1 MLTSYQSIILNIS
14 PMRLAV
20 VIPAIKLFSLTHL
33 TKSVSI
39 VCVLL
44 LGMMMFNV
52 DASDASDSSFF
63 KEKKRFTTDTFTFF
77 NGRTIPQATI
87 GWEAYGELSAKR
99 DNVILITHYFTGNSH
114 AAGRYTDDGEVGYWD
129 AIIGAGKAI
138 DTNQFYVIAVD
149 TLANL
154 GVHDPNVITT
164 GPATINPETGKPYG
178 LQFPVITMRDQVNIQ
193 KALLSSLGI
202 ERLHAVVGASMG
214 SMQALEWATAYPD
227 WVNSVIA
234 VIGAA
239 HSDAWTTTALEHWTM
254 PIKIDP
260 LWQNGAYTAENPPIA
275 GLTAALMA
283 ITQTALHPDFVN
295 AIGEQLQYSPLE
307 TAPLQDI
314 MADHSITQWLKGR
327 ASERAALMD
336 ANHLLY
342 LVRACQLYMA
352 GQESDLITGLA
363 KLKAKVL
370 LLPTENDLLLMPYHL
385 ELTHDA
391 LLSLDKRS
399 QLTVLRG
406 QYGHLNGLLTI
417 QDAAAQIASFLSP
430 DTQ

>member
-1 MLTSYQSIILNIS
+1 MSLCTYPTNMLFTKI
-14 PMRLAV
+14 RAV
-20 VIPAIKLFSLTHL
+20 
-33 TKSVSI
+33 KSVVTASLVI
-39 VCVLL
+39 
-44 LGMMMFNV
+44 LGTAMFNV
-52 DASDASDSSFF
+52 HATDDAESSFLKQKQSF
-63 KEKKRFTTDTFTFF
+63 SIDSFTFF
-77 NGRTIPQATI
+77 NGRTIPNATI
-87 GWEAYGELSAKR
+87 GWEAYGELSAQR

-114 AAGRYTDDGEVGYWD
+114 AAGRYTKDGEVGYWD
-129 AIIGAGKAI
+129 AIIGPGKAI
-138 DTNQFYVIAVD
+138 DTNQYYVVAVD

-164 GPATINPETGKPYG
+164 GPATINPDTGKPYG

-193 KALLSSLGI
+193 KSLLTSLGI
-202 ERLHAVVGASMG
+202 KHLHAVVGASMG

-227 WVNSVIA
+227 SVDRVIA
-234 VIGAA
+234 AIGSA

-260 LWQNGAYTAENPPIA
+260 LWQNGTYAKDMPPLA

-283 ITQTALHPDFVN
+283 ITQTALHPEFVN
-295 AIGEQLQYSPLE
+295 AIGKQMQYTPLE
-307 TAPLQDI
+307 TGPLNDI
-314 MADHSITQWLKGR
+314 TADHSITKWLKNR

-352 GQESDLITGLA
+352 GQDEDLTTGLA

-385 ELTHDA
+385 ELLHET
-391 LLSLDKRS
+391 LLSIDKS
-399 QLTVLRG
+399 SNLSMLTG

-417 QDAAAQIASFLSP
+417 QNATKQISSFLS
-430 DTQ
+430 TNVQ